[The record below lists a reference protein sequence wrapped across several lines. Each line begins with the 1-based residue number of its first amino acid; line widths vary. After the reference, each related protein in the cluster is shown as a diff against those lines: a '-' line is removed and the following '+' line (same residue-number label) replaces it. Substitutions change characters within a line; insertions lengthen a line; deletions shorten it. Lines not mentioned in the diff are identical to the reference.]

1 MVRGTRRSGTAKL
14 QRSAGLAPI
23 VGAPKHAA
31 TADDDVANVL
41 ASIDSVI
48 IIVDEERCVRRCTPN
63 ADAMMMRLH
72 TDVGRRIGA
81 LDSAIAHVIETQDR
95 ETRVSAD
102 GGYRIQIRPY
112 RTSDG
117 SVAGA
122 VLTFTDVSVAHL
134 TSERQRNAFLAALSD
149 ELRTPLAAILLWTDV
164 LRGLDGDDPYRHVAI
179 DTIADCARTEAHLV
193 DDLLDLAMSASG
205 DLAIEPMMIDLA
217 PIVRAA
223 IESLQ
228 PSARAKNVSL
238 TSDVVAKRSRISAD
252 PRRLQQVVAKLLGNA
267 VDFTLAGTEVR
278 VSLADTGDLLEL
290 RVSDKGPGIDAEFL
304 PRVFEPFAQQNP
316 SKARVHR
323 GLGIGLALVRYLVER
338 QGGTIGVESAVGEGS
353 TFIVRF
359 PKS

>member
-1 MVRGTRRSGTAKL
+1 MVRGMRRSRGTAKL
-14 QRSAGLAPI
+14 QRSDGLAS
-23 VGAPKHAA
+23 VS
-31 TADDDVANVL
+31 DDLANVL

-72 TDVGRRIGA
+72 AEVGRRIA
-81 LDSAIAHVIETQDR
+81 ELDAVIAHVIETQER
-95 ETRVSAD
+95 ETRASAD
-102 GGYRIQIRPY
+102 GAYRIQIRPY
-112 RTSDG
+112 RTSDQH
-117 SVAGA
+117 VAGA
-122 VLTFTDVSVAHL
+122 VLTFTDVSVAQL

-149 ELRTPLAAILLWTDV
+149 ELRTPLSAILLWTDV
-164 LRGLDGDDPYRHVAI
+164 LRGLDGDDLHRHVAI

-205 DLAIEPMMIDLA
+205 DLVIEPTLIDPA
-217 PIVRAA
+217 AIIRAA
-223 IESLQ
+223 VESLQ
-228 PSARAKNVSL
+228 PNARAKSVTL

-252 PRRLQQVVAKLLGNA
+252 PRRLQQVIAKLLGNA
-267 VDFTLAGTEVR
+267 IDFTLVATEVR

-290 RVSDKGPGIDAEFL
+290 RVSDEGPGIDAEFL
-304 PRVFEPFAQQNP
+304 PRVFEPFAQQDP

-338 QGGTIGVESAVGEGS
+338 QGGTIGVESVVGEGS